1 MKIVKKIKK
10 CRICQSDKVPVV
22 LNLGKSPIGENFKKK
37 KSTSRLY
44 NLNLQKCQK
53 CGLCQIEDVIDPKIL
68 YKNYLY
74 QSNTSVYLDKHFENY
89 AKNVSNF
96 LKLKKGSLV
105 LDIGSNDGLL
115 LTKFKKI
122 DFNVIGIEPATK
134 ISKIANERKIKTLNG
149 FFNNKSTNEI
159 LKLKKKVS
167 LITANNVLAN
177 IDNINLWFKNIKKII
192 KDHGFFV
199 FESFYLSDLI
209 KNKVLDFIYHEHL
222 SIFSIRSIKHLC
234 NIHDLKLV
242 NVEKVNTK
250 GGSLRFY
257 ICSKKNNF
265 KINSIVNRQ
274 ETIEYKNGCFKKNTY
289 KKLEFFLNKKKKK
302 INYLLSQLK
311 NKEIIGLGASISCI
325 TLMYQLN
332 IQNRIKKLLDDNTI
346 KHGLF
351 SPGSNVKI
359 YDPSK
364 FKFNKNQ
371 TLVILAWRFKKILMK
386 KYKSKFKSRILNIWP
401 EIKYE

>member
-1 MKIVKKIKK
+1 MKIVKKIKN

-37 KSTSRLY
+37 KITSKLF
-44 NLNLQKCQK
+44 NLNLLKCQK

-89 AKNVSNF
+89 AKHVSNF
-96 LKLKKGSLV
+96 LKLKKGSFV

-134 ISKIANERKIKTLNG
+134 ISKVANERKIKTLNS

-159 LKLKKKVS
+159 LKLKKKIS

-234 NIHDLKLV
+234 NIHNLKLV

-302 INYLLSQLK
+302 INYLLSKIK

-332 IQNRIKKLLDDNTI
+332 IQNRVKKLLDDNTI

-351 SPGSNVKI
+351 APGSNVKI

-371 TLVILAWRFKKILMK
+371 ILVILAWRFKKILMK

-401 EIKYE
+401 ETKYE